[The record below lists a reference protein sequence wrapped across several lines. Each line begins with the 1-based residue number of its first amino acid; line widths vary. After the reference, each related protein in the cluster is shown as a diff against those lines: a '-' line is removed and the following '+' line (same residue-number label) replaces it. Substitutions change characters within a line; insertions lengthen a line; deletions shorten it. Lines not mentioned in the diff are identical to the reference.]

1 MATAAGSAET
11 FANPGAIRSQIS
23 KELRAKANDFL
34 NSRRNAN
41 NLLDIIAHF
50 EHCVKEKHSIT
61 SALLTLE
68 VIFVELLKR
77 REMCIAGVPLKPK
90 DDSPETKYREWL
102 RQRYEETLSLILSSF
117 ENEKPSEATQALI
130 SSMKLLA
137 AEGKH
142 PLDKSDEPSKFP
154 KQRLRSILHK
164 LVSATKSQSSL
175 LQRFKEYSEYLDV
188 VFYSWKLMQQLASRV
203 TFANDVFA
211 CNYLELINVL
221 PVTKDLHEQQKLLCI
236 MQSSG
241 ESSQAECFM
250 YAPVKKCINKVWM
263 CLMQWTDGIQEPVH
277 RQMLIILLERVL
289 PHLEKPILLTDFLMD
304 SLDCGG
310 PVSLL
315 ALQGIFTLIQKHNIT
330 YPNIYEKLYSMFEP
344 EIFHTKFKA
353 RLFYLADIF
362 LSSTHLPEN
371 LVAAFVKRLARLSLI
386 APPQDSIIILHFI
399 GNLILRHPGL
409 KRLICAQSVIEVS
422 RDPFIMEE
430 RDPAKSNAL
439 DSSLW
444 EVVSLQRHAIPAVA
458 NAARFIS
465 QPLPT
470 TEWDLSSV
478 LELKEDDIFDQ
489 EIAKKSKQYAL
500 AFERPQ
506 SLYLPHDDKVKQYWK
521 LF

>member
-1 MATAAGSAET
+1 MPT
-11 FANPGAIRSQIS
+11 
-23 KELRAKANDFL
+23 
-34 NSRRNAN
+34 
-41 NLLDIIAHF
+41 
-50 EHCVKEKHSIT
+50 
-61 SALLTLE
+61 
-68 VIFVELLKR
+68 
-77 REMCIAGVPLKPK
+77 

-304 SLDCGG
+304 SLDCG
-310 PVSLL
+310 
-315 ALQGIFTLIQKHNIT
+315 KKKKC
-330 YPNIYEKLYSMFEP
+330 Y
-344 EIFHTKFKA
+344 
-353 RLFYLADIF
+353 
-362 LSSTHLPEN
+362 
-371 LVAAFVKRLARLSLI
+371 FVYT
-386 APPQDSIIILHFI
+386 II
-399 GNLILRHPGL
+399 
-409 KRLICAQSVIEVS
+409 
-422 RDPFIMEE
+422 
-430 RDPAKSNAL
+430 
-439 DSSLW
+439 
-444 EVVSLQRHAIPAVA
+444 
-458 NAARFIS
+458 
-465 QPLPT
+465 
-470 TEWDLSSV
+470 
-478 LELKEDDIFDQ
+478 
-489 EIAKKSKQYAL
+489 
-500 AFERPQ
+500 
-506 SLYLPHDDKVKQYWK
+506 
-521 LF
+521 

>member
-1 MATAAGSAET
+1 MAMAVGSAPFVLNSGT
-11 FANPGAIRSQIS
+11 MRSQIS

-34 NSRRNAN
+34 NSRRHAN
-41 NLLDIIAHF
+41 NLVDIIAYF
-50 EHCVKEKHSIT
+50 EHSLKENESIAAT
-61 SALLTLE
+61 VLTLE
-68 VIFVELLKR
+68 VVFVELLKR
-77 REMCIAGVPLKPK
+77 REMCKDSVPLKPK
-90 DDSPETKYREWL
+90 DESPETKYREWL
-102 RQRYEETLSLILSSF
+102 RQRYEEALCLMHSAF
-117 ENEKPSEATQALI
+117 DHEKSAEASQALVTSI
-130 SSMKLLA
+130 KLLA
-137 AEGKH
+137 AEGKY
-142 PLDKSDEPSKFP
+142 PLDKSDEPCKFP
-154 KQRLRSILHK
+154 KQRLRNILQK
-164 LVSATKSQSSL
+164 LLSSEKSQNVL
-175 LQRFKEYSEYLDV
+175 LQRFKEYSEYLDLL
-188 VFYSWKLMQQLASRV
+188 FYSWKLLQQLASR
-203 TFANDVFA
+203 TAFSNEVFA
-211 CNYLELINVL
+211 CNYLELINAL
-221 PVTKDLHEQQKLLCI
+221 PVTKDVQEQQKLLCI
-236 MQSSG
+236 THSNENSAQP
-241 ESSQAECFM
+241 ECLD
-250 YAPVKKCINKVWM
+250 YAQTRKCINKVWLS
-263 CLMQWTDGIQEPVH
+263 LMQWTDGIQEPVH

-289 PHLEKPILLTDFLMD
+289 PHLDKPILLTDFLMD

-310 PVSLL
+310 PISLL

-386 APPQDSIIILHFI
+386 APPQDAVIILYFI

-409 KRLICAQSVIEVS
+409 KRLICAQAAIEVS
-422 RDPFIMEE
+422 RDPFVMEE
-430 RDPAKSNAL
+430 RDPTKSNAL

-444 EVVSLQRHAIPAVA
+444 EVVSLQKHAIPAVA

-465 QPLPT
+465 QPLPS

-506 SLYLPHDDKVKQYWK
+506 SLYLAHDDKIKQYWK